1 MQNKFFILAILVF
14 ASYAALALSLEEPLP
29 DPAQEA
35 SARAIFQELRCV
47 VCQSESI
54 ADSQAQ
60 VAADMR
66 REIRVQIAAG
76 KSHDDII
83 AYFTLRYGDF
93 VLMRPPLNN
102 NTILLWFTPLMAI
115 LAGGIMTA
123 LYFRRRRKI

>member
-1 MQNKFFILAILVF
+1 MRNEFFILATIVF
-14 ASYAALALSLEEPLP
+14 ASYTALALPLEKPLP

-35 SARAIFQELRCV
+35 VARVIFQELRCV
-47 VCQSESI
+47 VCQSESL

-66 REIRVQIAAG
+66 REIRTQVAAG

-83 AYFTLRYGDF
+83 TYFTTRYGDF
-93 VLMRPPLNN
+93 VLIRPPLNN
-102 NTILLWFTPLMAI
+102 NTALLWFAPLMAI
-115 LAGGIMTA
+115 LAGGMMTA